1 MSHNQFQFIGH
12 LTKDAQQAASGQAP
26 MTSFDL
32 AVDRVCRGADG
43 QKQEA
48 TDYFRIKCFDALA
61 TNAAKYLGKG
71 SQVFIQGHIQPT
83 KYEKDG
89 ATVYGHDF
97 IATKIEYLKTN
108 EPGASSGKSK

>member
-1 MSHNQFQFIGH
+1 MSHNQFQFIGN
-12 LTKDAQQAASGQAP
+12 LTKDAQLAASGQAP
-26 MTSFDL
+26 MTAFDL
-32 AVDRVCRGADG
+32 ALDRVWRSADG

-71 SQVFIQGHIQPT
+71 SQVFVQGHIQPT
-83 KYEKDG
+83 KYEKEG
-89 ATVYGHDF
+89 ATVYGFDF

>member
-12 LTKDAQQAASGQAP
+12 LTKDAQLTTSGQAP
-26 MTSFDL
+26 VAAFDL
-32 AVDRVCRGADG
+32 ALDRVWRGSDG

-48 TDYFRIKCFDALA
+48 TDYFRVKCFDALA
-61 TNAAKYLGKG
+61 TNAGKYLGKG
-71 SQVFIQGHIQPT
+71 SQVFVQGHIQPT

>member
-26 MTSFDL
+26 MTAFDL
-32 AVDRVCRGADG
+32 ALDRVWRSADG

-48 TDYFRIKCFDALA
+48 ADYFRIKCFDALA

-71 SQVFIQGHIQPT
+71 SQVFVQGHIQPT

-89 ATVYGHDF
+89 ATVYGFDF